1 MGPGRSYFGTAAI
14 EGGVSEKL
22 EKTMGFFSFFDQGIV
37 SQTPFQIEDN
47 QKSVFFFQIEDI
59 RGVLKN
65 MFQIEDNISSG
76 HPEGSTKLVFK

>member
-47 QKSVFFFQIEDI
+47 QKSVFFQIEDI